1 MMTGLYARFENY
13 MRSLNP
19 QPESET
25 LVAGVSGGA
34 DSVCLLLLLSAY
46 ARENSCRLVCVH
58 VNHGIRGAEADRDE
72 AYVKELCGR
81 LGNVTFEVFH
91 ENITEY
97 AKTAGITVE
106 EAGRAR
112 RYELFA
118 EVCEKY
124 GSFRLFVA
132 HNMRDRAETVLFNL
146 FRGSSVAGVSGIRD
160 EIALLNNKEI
170 TIYRPLLNVD
180 RPEILTYLEEN
191 NCHYC
196 TDSTNLA
203 NDYTRNR
210 IRNLILPEAEK
221 INAGAVEH
229 ICASADDVSEVWDY
243 FSDEAD
249 RLAKEHLNP
258 GFLDLSGFKD
268 LKPVMQRELVY
279 RLICEACGRK
289 KDIGRKH
296 VLSGVELALGE
307 SGKKLDLPYG
317 VVLRKEY
324 EKLLAGIMPDEAENS
339 KNDDIINEPLAVDLN
354 KDEAEY
360 RAGSFIYVVLIYDN
374 IRDSESTNLDFSDK
388 TRVYF
393 DYDKVLAL
401 GTEPEFRTARE
412 GDWFSPFVDG
422 RKKTINRF
430 FIDEKIGAAER
441 EKMLLFAAGDH
452 VLWIPGY
459 RNDEGFRIN
468 ENTVK
473 IMEVRRKYD
482 G

>member
-1 MMTGLYARFENY
+1 MMTGLYTRFENY

-46 ARENSCRLVCVH
+46 ARENSCRLICVH
-58 VNHGIRGAEADRDE
+58 VNHGIRGAEADHDE
-72 AYVKELCGR
+72 AYVKELCER

-97 AKTAGITVE
+97 AKTTGITVE

-124 GSFRLFVA
+124 GSSRLFVA

-324 EKLLAGIMPDEAENS
+324 EKLLALSEFLVNQIDVKNQENIVADYS
-339 KNDDIINEPLAVDLN
+339 TFVFDRTPE
-354 KDEAEY
+354 
-360 RAGSFIYVVLIYDN
+360 
-374 IRDSESTNLDFSDK
+374 TNLDFSDK

-401 GTEPEFRTARE
+401 GTEAEFRTAKE

-430 FIDEKIGAAER
+430 FIDEKVGAAER

-459 RNDEGFRIN
+459 RNDEGFRID